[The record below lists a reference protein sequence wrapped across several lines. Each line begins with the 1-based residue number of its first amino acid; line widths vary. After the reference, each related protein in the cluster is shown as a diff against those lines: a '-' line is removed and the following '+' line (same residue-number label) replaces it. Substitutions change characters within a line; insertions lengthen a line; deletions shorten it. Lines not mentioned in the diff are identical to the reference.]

1 MPHNHPHHSGP
12 DHGHAHDHGS
22 GHDAQ
27 PGAPQRGWLLRNSRY
42 LVAGIVLLVAAL
54 SACLVLVGPGQAVV
68 VTRFGDP
75 IRVLTRPGLAWKVPA
90 PVESKIDVDLR
101 LRTTSSGLQD
111 VGTRDGL
118 RILVQAYVA
127 WQVPED
133 ADHIRQFLRAVRNQP
148 DIAASQLRSF
158 VGSALEITASS
169 FELAT
174 LVNTD
179 AQKIQLD
186 QFEQR
191 LRDRLDEQAL
201 KVYGITIRQVG
212 IERLTLPT
220 ETLNATVER
229 MKAERA
235 TVAAERSAEGQRAA
249 AEITSNADR
258 DARVL
263 LAKSKAEASEI
274 DARSR
279 VDAADIYGQAYS
291 GDPGL
296 YTLLRSLDTLDQV
309 IGNNTRLILRT
320 DAAPFRVLVDGPDA
334 AAPAQAPLTGAG
346 TAAPPAPGP
355 RKVQ

>member
-1 MPHNHPHHSGP
+1 MAHDHHHHSGHDHGH
-12 DHGHAHDHGS
+12 DHGHAHDHAGS
-22 GHDAQ
+22 GGT
-27 PGAPQRGWLLRNSRY
+27 GAPPRGWLRHNLRF
-42 LVAGIVLLVAAL
+42 LVAAVVVAAAGL

-75 IRVLTRPGLAWKVPA
+75 IRVLTRPGLSWKVPA
-90 PVESKIDVDLR
+90 PVENKIDVDLR

-127 WQVPED
+127 WQVPQD

-169 FELAT
+169 FDLAT

-191 LRDRLDEQAL
+191 LRERLDEQAL
-201 KVYGITIRQVG
+201 KVYGVTIRQVG

-274 DARSR
+274 DAKSR
-279 VDAADIYGQAYS
+279 VEAADIYAKAYN
-291 GDPGL
+291 GDPAL

-309 IGNNTRLILRT
+309 IGSNTRLILRT
-320 DAAPFRVLVDGPDA
+320 DAAPFRVLVDGPDS
-334 AAPAQAPLTGAG
+334 AAPAPSPA
-346 TAAPPAPGP
+346 PAPGP
-355 RKVQ
+355 RKVP